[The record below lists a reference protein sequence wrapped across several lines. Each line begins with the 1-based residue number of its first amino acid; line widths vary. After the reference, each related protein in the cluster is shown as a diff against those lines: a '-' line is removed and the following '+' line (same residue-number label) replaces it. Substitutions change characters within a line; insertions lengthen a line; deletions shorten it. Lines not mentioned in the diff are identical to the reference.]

1 MTNQIQA
8 SFSAEMTFTCEEVV
22 TGNRLFSATV
32 SNSATSYGTSH
43 KKALRFAVKHVRKL
57 NFLQGR
63 KLVHE
68 YFVKQAEPPTNLE
81 KGKLRSNCIYECE
94 PNYDQTYTAC
104 SSSSDEGVD
113 YYYDTYT
120 YQYTKTCIFDGKPQT
135 STCTCCPSSQS
146 GTSAQDTCKEY
157 ANTCMTTSP
166 ANTCR
171 CSIDY
176 YADCECT
183 Q

>member
-8 SFSAEMTFTCEEVV
+8 SFSAGMTFTCEEVV

-43 KKALRFAVKHVRKL
+43 KKALRFAVEHVRKL

-68 YFVKQAEPPTNLE
+68 YFVNQAKPPTNLE
-81 KGKLRSNCIYECE
+81 KGKLGSDCIYECE
-94 PNYDQTYTAC
+94 NSFVQTYIPCTA
-104 SSSSDEGVD
+104 SSDEGVD
-113 YYYDTYT
+113 YDYDMYT
-120 YQYTKTCIFDGKPQT
+120 YEYTTYCHTDGRPQT
-135 STCTCCPSSQS
+135 ATCTCCPSSQT
-146 GTSAQDTCKEY
+146 GTQQDTCKSY

-166 ANTCR
+166 ANTCH
-171 CSIDY
+171 CSGGY
-176 YADCECT
+176 SYTDCECT